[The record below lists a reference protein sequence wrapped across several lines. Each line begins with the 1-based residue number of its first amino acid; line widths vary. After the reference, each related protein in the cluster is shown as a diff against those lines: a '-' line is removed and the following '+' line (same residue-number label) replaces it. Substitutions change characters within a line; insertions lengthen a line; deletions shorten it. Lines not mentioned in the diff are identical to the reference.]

1 MIGIDRSDS
10 FVYLLERIIARLSG
24 WKEKLLSM
32 GEKEIL
38 IKAVLQAIPV
48 FAMAVFKIPKKLI
61 KELTHAIAGFWWG
74 IQKYKRR
81 CIGVRG
87 GECAFLRRR
96 MVWGLGIYTP
106 LIEQC

>member
-1 MIGIDRSDS
+1 
-10 FVYLLERIIARLSG
+10 
-24 WKEKLLSM
+24 M
-32 GEKEIL
+32 GAKEIL
-38 IKAVLQAIPV
+38 IKAVLLPV

-61 KELTHAIAGFWWG
+61 KELTDAIAGGGG